1 MEIDI
6 KDLTEKDIEI
16 ILRALGKEKAFCENA
31 GFHHL
36 AHMVSDLQSRI
47 KAQLPVS
54 A

>member
-1 MEIDI
+1 MNIEITD
-6 KDLTEKDIEI
+6 KDIEL
-16 ILRALGKEKAFCENA
+16 ILRALGKEKASCQNA

>member
-1 MEIDI
+1 MNIE
-6 KDLTEKDIEI
+6 LTDKDIEI
-16 ILRALGKEKAFCENA
+16 ILRALGKEKASCQNA

-47 KAQLPVS
+47 KGQLPLS

>member
-1 MEIDI
+1 MNIELND
-6 KDLTEKDIEI
+6 KDIEL
-16 ILRALGKEKAFCENA
+16 ILRALGKEKASCQNA

-47 KAQLPVS
+47 KGQLPRS

>member
-1 MEIDI
+1 MNIQ
-6 KDLTEKDIEI
+6 LTDKDIEL
-16 ILRALGKEKAFCENA
+16 ILRALGKEKASCQDH

-47 KAQLPVS
+47 KSQIPMS

>member
-1 MEIDI
+1 MNIQLTD
-6 KDLTEKDIEI
+6 KDVEL
-16 ILRALGKEKAFCENA
+16 ILRALGKEKASCQNA

-47 KAQLPVS
+47 KGQIPAS

>member
-1 MEIDI
+1 MDIDI
-6 KDLTEKDIEI
+6 VDLTEKDIEI
-16 ILRALGKEKAFCENA
+16 ILRALGKEKKFCQDS

-47 KAQLPVS
+47 KGQLPLS

>member
-1 MEIDI
+1 MKIELTDKDVEIV
-6 KDLTEKDIEI
+6 
-16 ILRALGKEKAFCENA
+16 LRALGKEKAYCQDA

-47 KAQLPVS
+47 KGQFPAS

>member
-1 MEIDI
+1 MNIE
-6 KDLTEKDIEI
+6 LTDKDIEI
-16 ILRALGKEKAFCENA
+16 ILRALGKEKASCQNA

-47 KAQLPVS
+47 KGQLPMS

>member
-1 MEIDI
+1 MNIQ
-6 KDLTEKDIEI
+6 LTDKDIEI
-16 ILRALGKEKAFCENA
+16 ILRALGKEKTSCQDY

-47 KAQLPVS
+47 KGQIPMS

>member
-1 MEIDI
+1 MNIE
-6 KDLTEKDIEI
+6 LTDKDIEI
-16 ILRALGKEKAFCENA
+16 ILRALGKEKASCQDA

-47 KAQLPVS
+47 KAQLSMS

>member
-1 MEIDI
+1 MNIE
-6 KDLTEKDIEI
+6 LTDKDIEI
-16 ILRALGKEKAFCENA
+16 ILRALGKEKASCQNA

-47 KAQLPVS
+47 KGQIPMS

>member
-1 MEIDI
+1 MNIE
-6 KDLTEKDIEI
+6 LTDKDIEL
-16 ILRALGKEKAFCENA
+16 ILRALGKEKASCQNA

-47 KAQLPVS
+47 KNQIPVS